1 MTKSSWRKLLVAP
14 AVLSLALGG
23 ALFTATSAS
32 AAPGNLV
39 VSSPTSGQTTP
50 TRDVVFSGTAVAG
63 SKIVIH
69 DTNQTGAVIG
79 TVGSVPASGAWSV
92 DHVYAAD
99 APVAQTAFVD
109 GIVGGSGFSDAKT
122 VAFNLPVPAP
132 QLTVTSPTEGQYV
145 TSRTVT
151 VTGTGIPTAN
161 IALVPS
167 AGTPTTGILVDKSGN
182 WTGQVTF
189 PGNVDRA
196 QSITVNQIQG
206 GAGRGSVKVGV
217 NLPATQTLVVT
228 TPKNGTTTATRTV
241 TFSGTGT
248 AGSRVSLTST
258 TNAFPFVQATVGADN
273 AWSVNV
279 TFAATA
285 ATAQSVR
292 LTQVTGGVGTGDVT
306 VAFSL
311 PAATTTPTPTPTPTV
326 ATPVITSPKNGAA
339 LVGSTVTFTGTG
351 TPGSN
356 ILLVAAP
363 TDQVQAKARATAQP
377 NNPADPIVV
386 RADGTWTVTLA
397 AKPGNYT
404 AVAQAFLLDAT
415 GQPVLDAAGDP
426 VVSGPST
433 PVEFTLTAAVATGT
447 TPAGTGTGTAPA
459 RVVPAA
465 PTGELAFTGAD
476 IAPAAISAGLLALA
490 GTVLS
495 VVLAR
500 RRSRML

>member
-39 VSSPTSGQTTP
+39 VTSPTSGQTTP

-69 DTNQTGAVIG
+69 ETNQSGAVIG

-92 DHVYAAD
+92 DHVYATD

-109 GIVGGSGFSDAKT
+109 GVVGGSGFSDAKS
-122 VAFNLPVPAP
+122 VAFNLPAAPA
-132 QLTVTSPTEGQYV
+132 QLTVTSPTEGQYLA
-145 TSRTVT
+145 SRTVT
-151 VTGTGIPTAN
+151 VSGTGIPTAN

-167 AGTPTTGILVDKSGN
+167 AGNPTTGILVDKNGN

-206 GAGRGSVKVGV
+206 GAGRGSVKVNV

-228 TPKNGTTTATRTV
+228 TPKDGTTTATRTV

-248 AGSRVSLTST
+248 AGSRVSLSG
-258 TNAFPFVQATVGADN
+258 NFPFVQATVGADN

-279 TFAATA
+279 TFADDA

-311 PAATTTPTPTPTPTV
+311 PAVTTTPTPTPTPTPTL
-326 ATPVITSPKNGAA
+326 ATPVITSPKDGAK

-363 TDQVQAKARATAQP
+363 TDQVNAKARAAAEP
-377 NNPADPIVV
+377 NDPTDPIVV
-386 RADGTWTVTLA
+386 GANGTWTVTLA
-397 AKPGNYT
+397 AKPGDYT
-404 AVAQAFLLDAT
+404 AVAQAFLLDAD
-415 GQPVLDAAGDP
+415 GEPVLDAAGDP
-426 VVSGPST
+426 VVSDPST

-447 TPAGTGTGTAPA
+447 TPVGTGTGTTPNGAGTTT
-459 RVVPAA
+459 
-465 PTGELAFTGAD
+465 PTGQLAFTGAD
-476 IAPAAISAGLLALA
+476 VAPAAITGGLLALA
-490 GTVLS
+490 GTVLT

-500 RRSRML
+500 RRSRMV